1 MLGDAVAIRQAG
13 HIGSVGPVTWRRI
26 ATADIVDALILH
38 HDNDEMI
45 EIVAW

>member
-13 HIGSVGPVTWRRI
+13 HVGSVGPVTGRRVS
-26 ATADIVDALILH
+26 AADIVDALILH